1 MFLIKN
7 RYYFSFHQHLYSEIL
22 SKYIFPYKDIYST
35 SNWNNQAMVIFFP
48 PPFFFFLSIE
58 FNWKI
63 YLPTIHVLFNAANV
77 CASLDIVPRS
87 LRSTRYPIFSSIT
100 NDPSNIDVFS
110 SLLLL
115 SLFFSKQI
123 ARDFDF
129 FQPCLLFDPPLDN
142 KPNRCLI
149 ANLHFFHENLK
160 IRSMKTDDVYT
171 RVCKYLHRFNLIE
184 FISLV
189 FEMSASEITSCL
201 NS

>member
-87 LRSTRYPIFSSIT
+87 LRSTRYSIFSSIT

-110 SLLLL
+110 SLLLPSFPPL
-115 SLFFSKQI
+115 LIFFQTDRSWFRFFPAMLPLWPSSWQQAEPMSYCKFTFFSREPENSI
-123 ARDFDF
+123 DENWW
-129 FQPCLLFDPPLDN
+129 CL
-142 KPNRCLI
+142 
-149 ANLHFFHENLK
+149 
-160 IRSMKTDDVYT
+160 YT
-171 RVCKYLHRFNLIE
+171 CV
-184 FISLV
+184 
-189 FEMSASEITSCL
+189 
-201 NS
+201 